1 MTSFSI
7 AQQELDGAVSKLVK
21 MREGVPQGGVISPT
35 LFLIFI
41 NDITTTVPKHV
52 PNTLRVDDFAV
63 WSSSEHKST
72 ATYRIQDTINK
83 VSDWTREWTL
93 GLNKTKTISTLFS
106 LSTAKE
112 KVKLTLEDQQVP
124 QVDTPTFLGVT
135 LDTRLTWKPN
145 IEAVEARSIKRFSLM
160 K

>member
-52 PNTLRVDDFAV
+52 PNTLRVDYFSV

-83 VSDWTREWTL
+83 VSDWTRKWTL

-106 LSTAKE
+106 LSTTKE

-135 LDTRLTWKPN
+135 LDTRLTWKPD